1 LSRNYELIDIEN
13 SDSCYVK
20 INQKEPYTVNDLS
33 SNMSSCSCYEQQ
45 SLNLP
50 CRHIFFAKKT
60 KDLEL
65 FNSDMVPSRHRKL
78 VELLQ
83 HNSNLTNIVVDIP
96 NINSIESL
104 TGGKKLSNKE
114 MYNNSFRIC
123 QELCT
128 LISKNP
134 DTFNHHMTEL
144 FKLKQFVT
152 NDTEYQIS
160 AISDQDQTLKND
172 TNALTNL
179 EKIDEELEEE
189 AICSSQHS
197 TKSTSSVSSRRSSID
212 DFDITKTRLIKAPII
227 GAPKKKQ
234 KAAAL
239 LTNNLSAYSQTA
251 NNDHLTTKAISS
263 FKSTTNSSKI
273 TKNEQRWLDLLK
285 CIVVTDSR
293 AKLNNI
299 TKLKL
304 NEEDILEPCLSN
316 MKFLSPEAFYNYQQ
330 FIKTTSLNYYDKE
343 TEEKINEFLD
353 LYKITNSCSK
363 CKKKL
368 KLPEKIKICKNC
380 YEIFH
385 TSCVNIDSTKQWC
398 CNLCS

>member
-1 LSRNYELIDIEN
+1 MSRNYELIDIEN

-65 FNSDMVPSRHRKL
+65 FNSDMVPSRHLKL

-96 NINSIESL
+96 SS
-104 TGGKKLSNKE
+104 
-114 MYNNSFRIC
+114 Y
-123 QELCT
+123 
-128 LISKNP
+128 
-134 DTFNHHMTEL
+134 DHMTEL

-152 NDTEYQIS
+152 NDTENQIS

-179 EKIDEELEEE
+179 EKIDEELEEEE

-234 KAAAL
+234 KAAAPL
-239 LTNNLSAYSQTA
+239 ANNLSAYSQ
-251 NNDHLTTKAISS
+251 TTKAISS

-304 NEEDILEPCLSN
+304 
-316 MKFLSPEAFYNYQQ
+316 KFF
-330 FIKTTSLNYYDKE
+330 F
-343 TEEKINEFLD
+343 
-353 LYKITNSCSK
+353 C
-363 CKKKL
+363 
-368 KLPEKIKICKNC
+368 
-380 YEIFH
+380 
-385 TSCVNIDSTKQWC
+385 
-398 CNLCS
+398 